1 MVQAIAKYANS
12 QNKVTAAD
20 LFSNDP
26 FHIWMEKSSKR
37 WLAPSAKY
45 AIPTGWYYE
54 RSRKRY
60 QQELFKIRS
69 VVDQK
74 RFQAKFPKDQLI
86 TKEQLGMYLTT
97 MAQKPHVVA
106 KGKNFVIKE
115 FNAIITQEYRA
126 NKAVFNEFYFK
137 KCICAAIIYRTV
149 DNYLEIN
156 KDSAK
161 KQTGFW
167 YKAGGYKL
175 DIVPYTI
182 AKILY
187 SIPNGYTLNWD
198 YIWNHQKVSPAFMR
212 EIELVTKM
220 TNDFICDSHG
230 IIVTEYCKK
239 EDTWLA
245 FRDTVS
251 YTPSERFID
260 ELMPE
265 GLVKEQEVSAQKEQK
280 EVDDLKYVMQIIEL
294 GTEYWQKLLVEGV
307 NRGALKYSDQTWLKQ
322 AMEFAAK
329 GDIPCSSSGKVPYKT
344 MTMAKTVMEIKDRL
358 ESLGM
363 KI

>member
-1 MVQAIAKYANS
+1 
-12 QNKVTAAD
+12 
-20 LFSNDP
+20 
-26 FHIWMEKSSKR
+26 
-37 WLAPSAKY
+37 
-45 AIPTGWYYE
+45 
-54 RSRKRY
+54 
-60 QQELFKIRS
+60 
-69 VVDQK
+69 
-74 RFQAKFPKDQLI
+74 
-86 TKEQLGMYLTT
+86 MYLTT

-149 DNYLEIN
+149 DSYLEIN

-182 AKILY
+182 SKILY

>member
-1 MVQAIAKYANS
+1 
-12 QNKVTAAD
+12 
-20 LFSNDP
+20 
-26 FHIWMEKSSKR
+26 
-37 WLAPSAKY
+37 
-45 AIPTGWYYE
+45 
-54 RSRKRY
+54 
-60 QQELFKIRS
+60 
-69 VVDQK
+69 
-74 RFQAKFPKDQLI
+74 
-86 TKEQLGMYLTT
+86 MYLTT

-220 TNDFICDSHG
+220 TNDLDCEINAVKNRVRCLKCGSFMTRNPTLNSR
-230 IIVTEYCKK
+230 VRKK
-239 EDTWLA
+239 SSPVRGTWIEIAWLS
-245 FRDTVS
+245 R
-251 YTPSERFID
+251 
-260 ELMPE
+260 
-265 GLVKEQEVSAQKEQK
+265 SAQ
-280 EVDDLKYVMQIIEL
+280 
-294 GTEYWQKLLVEGV
+294 
-307 NRGALKYSDQTWLKQ
+307 
-322 AMEFAAK
+322 
-329 GDIPCSSSGKVPYKT
+329 
-344 MTMAKTVMEIKDRL
+344 
-358 ESLGM
+358 
-363 KI
+363 